1 MLGSKSGSR
10 VWTVAEALTNTGQ
23 VASSREAEDRAMAVE
38 WVVAAGV
45 LVGASVLLWGLSA
58 WMTRRIEA
66 TVPIN
71 GRFVEVDG
79 ERFHYV
85 DEGKGPP
92 LVMIHGLMGS
102 SRNLTYALSGQLR
115 ERFRVITLDRPGS
128 GYSSRGAHTAA
139 DLPAQARQIA
149 AFIKTLD
156 LDKPLVLG
164 HSLGGAIAL
173 ALALDHPHAVSG
185 LVLIAPLTHPQ
196 RLLPLV
202 FLSLAVRPAWL
213 RRWLSHTLTM
223 PVGLLTKGSV
233 VKGVFAPDAAPPDFA
248 TRGGGLLGM
257 RPDNFYAASTEINT
271 VNDHLPDMV
280 KRYPQLTLPI
290 GLIYGAR
297 DKVLDFQKHGQALA
311 SKVPGLKLQVVEGRG
326 HMLPITATE
335 RVVAVVEQIAK
346 RVKPPQNDPLPH
358 TPLALVSK

>member
-1 MLGSKSGSR
+1 
-10 VWTVAEALTNTGQ
+10 
-23 VASSREAEDRAMAVE
+23 MAVE

-45 LVGASVLLWGLSA
+45 VIGASAVLWAFSA
-58 WMTRRIEA
+58 WMTRRIETA
-66 TVPIN
+66 VPIN

-85 DEGKGPP
+85 EEGAGPA

-115 ERFRVITLDRPGS
+115 EHFRVISVDRPGS
-128 GYSSRGAHTAA
+128 GYSTRQRGTAA
-139 DLPAQARQIA
+139 DLPAQARQMA
-149 AFIKTLD
+149 AFINTLK

-185 LVLIAPLTHPQ
+185 LILVAPLTHPQ
-196 RLLPLV
+196 RMLPLV

-213 RRWLSHTLTM
+213 CRWMSRTLTM
-223 PVGLLTKGSV
+223 PVGLLTQGSV
-233 VKGVFAPDAAPPDFA
+233 VKGVFAPDAAPADFA

-257 RPDNFYAASTEINT
+257 RPDNFYAASTEINR

-280 KRYPQLTLPI
+280 TRYPQLTLPI
-290 GLIYGAR
+290 GLIYGTR
-297 DKVLDFQKHGQALA
+297 DKVLDFQKHGQGLA
-311 SKVPGLKLQVVEGRG
+311 SRVPGLKLQVVEDRG

-335 RVVAVVEQIAK
+335 RVVALVEQVAK
-346 RVKPPQNDPLPH
+346 RVRPVQTATVLHPSF
-358 TPLALVSK
+358 AVASK

>member
-1 MLGSKSGSR
+1 
-10 VWTVAEALTNTGQ
+10 
-23 VASSREAEDRAMAVE
+23 MAVD

-45 LVGASVLLWGLSA
+45 VVGASALLWAFSA
-58 WMTRRIEA
+58 LMTRRIETA
-66 TVPIN
+66 VPIN
-71 GRFVEVDG
+71 GRFVEVEG

-128 GYSSRGAHTAA
+128 GYSTRHSGTAA

-156 LDKPLVLG
+156 LDKPLVLE
-164 HSLGGAIAL
+164 HSIGGAIAL

-185 LVLIAPLTHPQ
+185 LILVAPLTHPQ
-196 RLLPLV
+196 RLLPWV

-213 RRWLSHTLTM
+213 RRWVSHTLTL
-223 PVGLLTKGSV
+223 PIGLLTKGSV
-233 VKGVFAPDAAPPDFA
+233 VKGVFAPDPAPADFA

-271 VNDHLPDMV
+271 VNVHLPEMV
-280 KRYPQLTLPI
+280 KRYAQLTLPI
-290 GLIYGAR
+290 GLMYGAR

-335 RVVAVVEQIAK
+335 RVAAVVEQVAK
-346 RVKPPQNDPLPH
+346 RVRPPQNATLLHPPFA
-358 TPLALVSK
+358 LASK

>member
-1 MLGSKSGSR
+1 
-10 VWTVAEALTNTGQ
+10 
-23 VASSREAEDRAMAVE
+23 MAVE
-38 WVVAAGV
+38 WVVAAAV
-45 LVGASVLLWGLSA
+45 LVGASAVLWGFSA

-66 TVPIN
+66 AVPIN
-71 GRFVEVDG
+71 GRFVEIDG

-85 DEGKGPP
+85 EEGSGPP

-115 ERFRVITLDRPGS
+115 ERFRVITVDRPGS
-128 GYSSRGAHTAA
+128 GYSTRHTGTAA

-149 AFIKTLD
+149 GFIKTLD

-164 HSLGGAIAL
+164 HSLGGAISL

-185 LVLIAPLTHPQ
+185 LILVAPLTHPQ
-196 RLLPLV
+196 RMLPMV

-213 RRWLSHTLTM
+213 RRWMSCTLTM
-223 PVGLLTKGSV
+223 PIGLLTKGAV
-233 VKGVFAPDAAPPDFA
+233 VKGVFAPDTAPPDFA

-257 RPDNFYAASTEINT
+257 RPDNFYAASSEINL
-271 VNDHLPDMV
+271 VNDDLPDMV
-280 KRYPQLTLPI
+280 KRYAQLTLPI
-290 GLIYGAR
+290 GLIYGAQ

-335 RVVAVVEQIAK
+335 RVAAVVEQVAK
-346 RVKPPQNDPLPH
+346 RVRQPESAMVLHPPFA
-358 TPLALVSK
+358 LASK